1 MRWRVRYHRMLTL
14 LVLLNGLSARG
25 DYSNTVMSLNPV
37 AYWPLNE
44 TPGADV
50 ASSQSINN
58 LDLELHSSGSVT
70 SGVAG
75 AIAADR
81 NTAIALDGS
90 TAFCSLLLIRL

>member
-1 MRWRVRYHRMLTL
+1 MNAFV
-14 LVLLNGLSARG
+14 ARA
-25 DYSNTVMSLNPV
+25 DYSNTVMSFNPA

-50 ASSQSINN
+50 ASSQTLSNP
-58 LDLELHSSGSVT
+58 DLEFHSSGKVT